1 MGLSIP
7 KEPKDIKE
15 LIIALRANLG
25 TDNNIDWDSLAVWSF
40 NRLPR
45 YLWSCWKED
54 LKGRGITWQ
63 RFLRILKL
71 KTIDMIE
78 WSLRGSISWE
88 ELIKRLEAII
98 ESYSPRKVRSYSRVV
113 EDGKGDEYG

>member
-1 MGLSIP
+1 MGVLTP
-7 KEPKDIKE
+7 KEPTEVKE
-15 LIIALRANLG
+15 LIVTVRARLG
-25 TDNNIDWDSLAVWSF
+25 AGDDINWDSLAVWSF

-45 YLWSCWKED
+45 YLWSCWEEE

-71 KTIDMIE
+71 RTVDIIE

-88 ELIKRLEAII
+88 ELVKRVEATID
-98 ESYSPRKVRSYSRVV
+98 SYSR
-113 EDGKGDEYG
+113 GGDES